1 MMGYICFN
9 ELNEG
14 VYEMGWIHNRTFWRQ
29 GYAYES
35 CEGVIDYAFTGLKA
49 HQVFA
54 ETIDAVKPVGLMKK
68 LGMQTDQKRG
78 SPR

>member
-1 MMGYICFN
+1 MMGYICFD

-14 VYEMGWIHNRTFWRQ
+14 VYEMGWIYNRTFWRQ

-35 CEGVIDYAFTGLKA
+35 CKGVIDYAFTGLKA

-54 ETIDAVKPVGLMKK
+54 ETIDAVKSVGLMKK
-68 LGMQTDQKRG
+68 LGMQTDQKTG